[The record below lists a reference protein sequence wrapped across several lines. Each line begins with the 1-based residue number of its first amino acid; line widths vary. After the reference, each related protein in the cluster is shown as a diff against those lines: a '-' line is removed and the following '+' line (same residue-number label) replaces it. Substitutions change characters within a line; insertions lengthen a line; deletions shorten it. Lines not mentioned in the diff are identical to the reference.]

1 MGGSARGAAAQE
13 FGKGLGSTAE
23 RRQSSGTLLCVDFSH
38 DVMSSPSVRRVL
50 DNPRPAWRGRMHR
63 WMIPVAVLS
72 GIVLVVAAD
81 GGLARFSAVVFGL
94 ANLGLYAISAT
105 AHHRVWSPERLH
117 FLFRLDQSM
126 IMVFIA
132 ACTAPIALVAV
143 GGSSGWVLFLG
154 MVFGMTLGLTT
165 IWLPFHPPRG
175 FTNAVF
181 LTLAWWPIIFFLPL
195 QRGLGGGGLALLLG
209 GAGLYTVGAFVVG
222 SQRPNPNP
230 HVFGYHE
237 IWHVFVI
244 VANVVHYVLFWLI
257 VTGQAPIN
265 L

>member
-1 MGGSARGAAAQE
+1 MGGCSHRAPGQE
-13 FGKGLGSTAE
+13 FGKGVDLTPQTPE
-23 RRQSSGTLLCVDFSH
+23 SSGTLLCVDFSP

-63 WMIPVAVLS
+63 WMIPVSIAS
-72 GIVLVVAAD
+72 GIALVVAAE
-81 GGLARFSAVVFGL
+81 GGMARFSAVLFAL
-94 ANLGLYAISAT
+94 ANVGLYGISAT
-105 AHHRVWSPERLH
+105 AHDRIWSPERLH

-132 ACTAPIALVAV
+132 ACTAPIALVSV
-143 GGSSGWVLFLG
+143 GGGNGWVLFLG

-175 FTNAVF
+175 FTNTVF
-181 LTLAWWPIIFFLPL
+181 LILAWWPIIFFLPL

-209 GAGLYTVGAFVVG
+209 GAALYTVGAFIVG

-257 VTGQAPIN
+257 VTGQSPISA
-265 L
+265 